1 MTVTSS
7 KSVMP
12 IDSSGST
19 HSAQFHTTRWSM
31 VMRAQTPSTG
41 AADESLES
49 LCRQY
54 WPPLYAY
61 VRGRGHP
68 PHDAQDLTQEFFA
81 HLLEKNWLAAADRN
95 QGKLRSF
102 LLTAMKRFLANAWDR
117 SQAAKRGGLHAIT
130 SMNTEEGE
138 QLLASAATLPEEAA
152 FDRGWAFTVLKST
165 LHRLRAE
172 YEQAGKLREYERI
185 KPALTASRG
194 EIDYDAI
201 AADLRVLPASARSL
215 VHRLRKRF
223 RELFREEVAGTVATP
238 EEVHDEMRA
247 LVAALGHL

>member
-1 MTVTSS
+1 MMPLDSS
-7 KSVMP
+7 KF
-12 IDSSGST
+12 T
-19 HSAQFHTTRWSM
+19 RSAQFHTTRWSV
-31 VMRAQTPSTG
+31 VMRAQSTPKG

-81 HLLEKNWLAAADRN
+81 RLLEKNWLAAADRSK
-95 QGKLRSF
+95 GKLRSF
-102 LLTAMKRFLANAWDR
+102 LLTAMKRFLANEWDR
-117 SQAAKRGGLHAIT
+117 SHAAKRGGLRDIT
-130 SMNTEEGE
+130 SIDTEEGE
-138 QLLASAATLPEEAA
+138 QLLASAATLPEEPA
-152 FDRGWAFTVLKST
+152 FDRTWALTVLHST
-165 LHRLRAE
+165 LRRLRAE

-185 KPALTASRG
+185 KPALTSLRG
-194 EIDYDAI
+194 EIDYDAV

-223 RELFREEVAGTVATP
+223 RELSREEVAGTVATP
-238 EEVHDEMRA
+238 EEIDDEMRT

>member
-1 MTVTSS
+1 ML
-7 KSVMP
+7 KKPLMP
-12 IDSSGST
+12 PDSSNFT
-19 HSAQFHTTRWSM
+19 RFAQFHTTRWS
-31 VMRAQTPSTG
+31 VVVRAQSTNKG

-81 HLLEKNWLAAADRN
+81 RLLEKNWLAPADRS

-102 LLTAMKRFLANAWDR
+102 LLTALKRFLANEWDR
-117 SQAAKRGGLHAIT
+117 SHAAKRGGLHDIT
-130 SMNTEEGE
+130 SLDTEEGE
-138 QLLASAATLPEEAA
+138 QLLASAAALPEEPA
-152 FDRGWAFTVLKST
+152 FDRAWALTVLQST
-165 LHRLRAE
+165 LRRLRAE

-185 KPALTASRG
+185 KPALTSLHG
-194 EIDYDAI
+194 EIDYAAI
-201 AADLRVLPASARSL
+201 AADLRVLPASARSV

-223 RELFREEVAGTVATP
+223 REFFREEVAGTVATP
-238 EEVHDEMRA
+238 EEIDDEMRA